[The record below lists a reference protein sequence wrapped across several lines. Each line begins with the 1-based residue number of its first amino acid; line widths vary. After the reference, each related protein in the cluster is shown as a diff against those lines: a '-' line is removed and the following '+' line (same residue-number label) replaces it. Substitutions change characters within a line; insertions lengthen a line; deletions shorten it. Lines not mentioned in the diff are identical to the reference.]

1 MDLEEYKN
9 VIRGRFN
16 ELSDEEKT
24 IASDAADSPVGDVIR
39 KLFRE
44 LLEST
49 DEDSKGG
56 AIISEEDYRDL
67 QKRAPYR
74 PFKGPG
80 PGAII
85 SEEDYKNR
93 FKRDNKPVGD
103 QMKTLLGTR

>member
-1 MDLEEYKN
+1 MDVQELKN
-9 VIRGRFN
+9 VIRGRFA
-16 ELSDEEKT
+16 ELSDQEKT
-24 IASDAADSPVGDVIR
+24 IVSDAADSPVGDVMR

-49 DEDSKGG
+49 D
-56 AIISEEDYRDL
+56 RDFNGMDASDMPE
-67 QKRAPYR
+67 RAPYR

-93 FKRDNKPVGD
+93 IKRDNKPVGD

>member
-1 MDLEEYKN
+1 MDVQELKN
-9 VIRGRFN
+9 VIRGRFA
-16 ELSDEEKT
+16 ELSDQEKT
-24 IASDAADSPVGDVIR
+24 IVSDAADSPVGDVMR

-49 DEDSKGG
+49 DRDFNGMDS
-56 AIISEEDYRDL
+56 SDMPE
-67 QKRAPYR
+67 RAPYI

-85 SEEDYKNR
+85 NEEDYKNR
-93 FKRDNKPVGD
+93 IKRDNKPVGD